1 MTLRRHPHFASRPAQ
16 RSTDSPR
23 SDQIDPPTLPCMKV
37 RVDSDEYRAWHEV
50 GHATVCL
57 HLGGDVEFI
66 EFLDGDA
73 RGYARTRCDVEPD
86 NSRSVACGGFAAEFY
101 ILDKGYAE
109 QDSDDERNISQVVFH
124 NATDDREDFWQRKLG
139 RDEAFTEAEDR
150 EFMNHAIGFV
160 APIFDQYFSRMQEVV
175 RELCEARRVEGWR
188 VMNSCGSAIPVETDL
203 GERPLLADSVSRGP
217 RRKAALGP
225 AARPVATSI
234 RGNEYGP
241 VKVHRCRPST

>member
-86 NSRSVACGGFAAEFY
+86 NSRSVACGRSAEFY

-150 EFMNHAIGFV
+150 EFMNHAIGFCGADLRPV
-160 APIFDQYFSRMQEVV
+160 LFADAGSR
-175 RELCEARRVEGWR
+175 ARALRSEKGRGWR
-188 VMNSCGSAIPVETDL
+188 VMNSCGSAIPLRLT
-203 GERPLLADSVSRGP
+203 
-217 RRKAALGP
+217 
-225 AARPVATSI
+225 
-234 RGNEYGP
+234 
-241 VKVHRCRPST
+241 